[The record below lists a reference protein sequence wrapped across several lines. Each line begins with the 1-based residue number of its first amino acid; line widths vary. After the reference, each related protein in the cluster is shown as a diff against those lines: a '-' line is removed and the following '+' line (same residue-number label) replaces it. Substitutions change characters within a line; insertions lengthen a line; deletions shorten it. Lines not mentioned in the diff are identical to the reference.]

1 MDRRDT
7 GQSEGQLSAAL
18 YQAYQERGSTFEAT
32 QGVTQGAP
40 CPSRHGIAY
49 DFLVFDVAGNDSKQ
63 GQQTRHVLMIQVIYA
78 ALKASGGRLG
88 RVRLYLSGFR

>member
-18 YQAYQERGSTFEAT
+18 YQAYQERGSTFEA
-32 QGVTQGAP
+32 TQGAP

-78 ALKASGGRLG
+78 ALKAS
-88 RVRLYLSGFR
+88 

>member
-18 YQAYQERGSTFEAT
+18 YQAYQERGSTFEA
-32 QGVTQGAP
+32 TQGAP

-63 GQQTRHVLMIQVIYA
+63 GQQTRHVLMIQVIYV
-78 ALKASGGRLG
+78 ALKASGGAARL
-88 RVRLYLSGFR
+88 VRLYLSGFR